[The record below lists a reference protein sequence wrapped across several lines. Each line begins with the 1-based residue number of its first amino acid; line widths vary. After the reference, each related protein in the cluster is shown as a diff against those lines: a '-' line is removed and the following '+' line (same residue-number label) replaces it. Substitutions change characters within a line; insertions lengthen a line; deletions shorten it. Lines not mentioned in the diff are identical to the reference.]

1 MFEDLVKKSASWL
14 SGEGK
19 NSEIVISSRVR
30 LARNITSLPFPPV
43 ANIEN
48 KEKALSYVQFAIE
61 KSQFLKKGN
70 FYSSDKLSDLDRKFL
85 LERHLVSPEFIKNGD
100 NPKAIFIGEDEKLS
114 IMVNEEDHLRIQA
127 IQSGLELKS
136 AWEQAN
142 QADDELSKSLE
153 FDFDSDFGYLTSC
166 PTNVGTGIRAS
177 VLIHLPGL
185 VLTREIEKVIS
196 RITKVGLAVRGFYG
210 EGTDV
215 LGNLFQIS
223 NQTTLGKSEEDIMES
238 LERVTYQIIEY
249 EGNSRMTL
257 FKDAKEQIEDKI
269 WRSLGILKNARV
281 LTSAEVL
288 NLLSAIRLGLGTGT
302 LSDISLGLI
311 SQLLILSQPAHLQK
325 YFGKEMSAEERD
337 VVRASLVR
345 EKLSEGTP
353 AFSDGK

>member
-19 NSEIVISSRVR
+19 NSDIVLSSRIR
-30 LARNITSLPFPPV
+30 LARNITSFPFPPV
-43 ANIEN
+43 ANLEN
-48 KEKALSYVQFAIE
+48 KGKVLSYVQFALE
-61 KSQFLKKGN
+61 KSQLLRKGN
-70 FYSSDKLSDLDRKFL
+70 FYSSEKLSDLDRSFL
-85 LERHLVSPEFIKNGD
+85 LERHLVSPEFIKDGD
-100 NPKAIFIGEDEKLS
+100 SGKGIFIEEDERLS
-114 IMVNEEDHLRIQA
+114 IMVNEEDHLRIQT
-127 IQSGLELKS
+127 IQSGLELKP

-142 QADDELSKSLE
+142 QTDDELSSSLE

-223 NQTTLGKSEEDIMES
+223 NQTTLGKSEEDIVES

-249 EGNSRMTL
+249 EGNSRTTL
-257 FKDAKEQIEDKI
+257 FNDAKDQIEDKI
-269 WRSLGILKNARV
+269 WRSCGILKTARV

-288 NLLSAIRLGLGTGT
+288 NLLSALRLGLGMGT
-302 LSDISLGLI
+302 LADIPLGLI
-311 SQLLILSQPAHLQK
+311 NQLLILSQPAHLQK
-325 YFGKEMSAEERD
+325 YFGRQMNTEERNA
-337 VVRASLVR
+337 VRAELVR
-345 EKLSEGTP
+345 EKLKG
-353 AFSDGK
+353 